1 MKAGDVLKKMRR
13 VHQLALLLS
22 LLSGVILFFLFWS
35 GRSPLL
41 RANLPAAD
49 RVLQIV
55 LMGIYALVYLFA
67 YRGKFQKRITG
78 MRRSTLPAVE
88 KLTVFRKAI
97 LPLWICLALLCLLC
111 WLAFA
116 GTLNLAYVL
125 LGLFTLFF
133 LWLLAPAP
141 GRVSIIL
148 GETEQTIKAL

>member
-13 VHQLALLLS
+13 IHQLALLLS

-35 GRSPLL
+35 GRSPML

-49 RVLQIV
+49 RFLQIV
-55 LMGIYALVYLFA
+55 LIGIYALVYLFV
-67 YRGKFQKRITG
+67 YRVKFQKRITG
-78 MRRSTLPAVE
+78 IRRGSLPAVE
-88 KLTVFRKAI
+88 KLAVFRKAM
-97 LPLWICLALLCLLC
+97 LTLWICLVLLSQLC